1 MKSMSCSFFWI
12 SDTMCSL
19 GLIRIVF
26 QKSDGSC
33 STLELCR
40 CTIQVNNASL
50 EFNLQM
56 LKISLWFPVVSHI
69 YDQELSRLKIS
80 SIYGCVLD
88 SIFKPSMISIVN
100 VQIRSE
106 KLHVQ
111 YHSLF
116 VQITLCT
123 ATSGTITTIFWS
135 LHYIPQLLK
144 LISVA
149 FMCIYFRNRG
159 DFLSIAPHSVTN
171 IYVSF
176 STGRTAAVCT
186 QTFDGFGSCHCAI
199 IEVNIISMPLVF
211 CLIKLDSIIF
221 TVLFFQLLSVII
233 FACLEGISTTCLWFD
248 RGGGNPQTYSFW
260 ELLAT

>member
-1 MKSMSCSFFWI
+1 MSCSFFWI

-106 KLHVQ
+106 KLCM
-111 YHSLF
+111 SSTIPCLF
-116 VQITLCT
+116 
-123 ATSGTITTIFWS
+123 
-135 LHYIPQLLK
+135 K
-144 LISVA
+144 
-149 FMCIYFRNRG
+149 
-159 DFLSIAPHSVTN
+159 
-171 IYVSF
+171 
-176 STGRTAAVCT
+176 
-186 QTFDGFGSCHCAI
+186 
-199 IEVNIISMPLVF
+199 
-211 CLIKLDSIIF
+211 
-221 TVLFFQLLSVII
+221 
-233 FACLEGISTTCLWFD
+233 
-248 RGGGNPQTYSFW
+248 
-260 ELLAT
+260 